1 MPTPKWPRGHPD
13 FAKGNSTAVTHG
25 AHTRPLAPARRVE
38 AKAEEIADAVPVR
51 AQDGG
56 LHPSDRHAVAMLAD
70 VLVRIELASA
80 HLAEVGMVNRT
91 GRRKGEA
98 HSLLRHISR
107 WEAAA
112 RDWMNDL
119 GMTPRARAALGLD
132 LARTRDLAREWAER
146 KRSTAIDT
154 DAEEV
159 E

>member
-1 MPTPKWPRGHPD
+1 MPNPKWPRGHPD
-13 FAKGNSTAVTHG
+13 FVKGNAVGVRHG
-25 AHTRPLAPARRVE
+25 AHTRTNLPTHRVE
-38 AKAEEIADAVPVR
+38 AKTEEIADAVPVR
-51 AQDGG
+51 GQDGG

-107 WEAAA
+107 WEAQA

-119 GMTPRARAALGLD
+119 GMTPRARAALGVD
-132 LARTRDLAREWAER
+132 LAKQRDLAREWAER
-146 KRSTAIDT
+146 KPPAIDT